1 MNKKDIEKEFSWMNI
16 DGSGNTEVFKDKG
29 GWYRRH
35 PNGTVELLHACDV
48 CVDEKKE
55 NEERPVKK
63 KSRKKPAT
71 KKPVTKKKTTP
82 NAEKK

>member
-1 MNKKDIEKEFSWMNI
+1 MNKKDIEKEFLWMNV

-29 GWYRRH
+29 GWYRRY

-48 CVDEKKE
+48 CVEEKKE
-55 NEERPVKK
+55 DKKQPVKK

-71 KKPVTKKKTTP
+71 KKKTTP
-82 NAEKK
+82 NTEKK